1 MHNVKELK
9 IWHKA
14 MDIAEE
20 LYAVTK
26 SFPKEEVYGLTSQM
40 RRAAV
45 SIPSNIA
52 EGAGRR
58 SNAEFRNFLNISNG
72 SSYELDTQLILSN
85 RLGFTTEDTISN
97 LLKEIDELQ
106 KMNYALINKLSE

>member
-1 MHNVKELK
+1 MHKVKELK

-14 MDIAEE
+14 MDIAVE
-20 LYAVTK
+20 LYDITK
-26 SFPKEEVYGLTSQM
+26 SFPKEEVYGITSQM

-52 EGAGRR
+52 EGAGRKGD
-58 SNAEFRNFLNISNG
+58 AEFKNFLNISNG
-72 SSYELDTQLILSN
+72 SSFELDTQLLLSA
-85 RLGFTTEDTISN
+85 RLGFTTEQTIEH

-106 KMNYALINKLSE
+106 KMNYALMNRIK